1 MTFEIYKRLYEI
13 ALKEFVDI
21 VGKGEI
27 LRLPSGAPLKLRLYL
42 LDDSFVDVWISKE
55 KYSYHWQK
63 GDLFFRHDNAPHE
76 RWKHVKTF
84 PKHFHN
90 GSEEK
95 CFTDS
100 NRLSRSLHNARQVNF
115 ESVKCGW
122 YSTTSGLKLSA
133 MLKNFSM
140 VSFLHHPL

>member
-63 GDLFFRHDNAPHE
+63 GDLFSD
-76 RWKHVKTF
+76 
-84 PKHFHN
+84 
-90 GSEEK
+90 
-95 CFTDS
+95 
-100 NRLSRSLHNARQVNF
+100 
-115 ESVKCGW
+115 
-122 YSTTSGLKLSA
+122 TTMHLTKGGN
-133 MLKNFSM
+133 M
-140 VSFLHHPL
+140 